1 MTVTKTPLREEVH
14 QLAEKAFHLNL
25 ISGYGDGEYNDE
37 YQIVYQGKPRH
48 LPLEKARSFL
58 SKLIQNQVR
67 NCC

>member
-1 MTVTKTPLREEVH
+1 MAVTTTPLREEVH

-25 ISGYGDGEYNDE
+25 ISGYGDGEYSDE

-58 SKLIQNQVR
+58 SKLIPNSR
-67 NCC
+67 

>member
-25 ISGYGDGEYNDE
+25 ISGYGDGEYSDE

-48 LPLEKARSFL
+48 LHLEKARSFL
-58 SKLIQNQVR
+58 SKLIQKSR
-67 NCC
+67 

>member
-25 ISGYGDGEYNDE
+25 ISGYGDGEYSDE

-58 SKLIQNQVR
+58 SKLIQKSR
-67 NCC
+67 